1 VFASKFFTLMIL
13 LTLLALGGAVGL
25 QVMEMQQYNLI
36 DTLYKRYIDSGEA
49 AAPAAPAKAP
59 AAGKKDVKADKK

>member
-36 DTLYKRYIDSGEA
+36 DTLYKRYIDNGE